1 MRVQAAIERSL
12 KAQSSMLSQLRGLSV
27 KRVKG
32 VDELQL
38 KHSGATF
45 VLQPL
50 PCTGSNSGLP
60 ACRCSAQG
68 PPCEPDAELWAN
80 GQSNGQGDSPAGVTI
95 RFNDARYSSVAQFS
109 AAYEAAARA
118 DNKGSSAMDVVAAG
132 NSSSSSSSVRD
143 IAAQCGIDADS
154 LQRSSAELEAELAE
168 CSAAAAAVD
177 GAYCSSSYY
186 DPAATAEDYYCAG
199 EEAEEYYSNS
209 AHARARRY
217 EAQGD
222 DQSALKWHQQD
233 EKSARI
239 ALKELSAGD
248 SPNCRAEL
256 LLERALVLVNIGV
269 CLRRLDQFEPALSKL
284 SKAYKLIMA
293 HIDSSSSAAANSSSS
308 SNDGSYSS
316 DPVLVAR
323 AVKERER
330 AALELGNL
338 WFERATDLRLAN
350 SSSSSSSSNS
360 SSSSEAKAKHSAD
373 FAQALQAALQH
384 YSESLQLCLDA
395 HDAAKTA
402 AATGAATSA
411 AAVAAQL
418 HPSALLRAQYNTGMA
433 LCLGARW
440 SEAAAALRACT
451 DEYMRLNSM
460 AAAATA
466 AAAAGASVQLPAGVS
481 ARQLRAE
488 VLPMLCYIPDNYNT
502 LSRKV
507 VQRMC

>member
-1 MRVQAAIERSL
+1 MRVQASIERSL

-27 KRVKG
+27 KRVRG

-80 GQSNGQGDSPAGVTI
+80 GQSDGQSNGQGDSPAGVTF
-95 RFNDARYSSVAQFS
+95 RFNDASYSSVAQFV
-109 AAYEAAARA
+109 AAFEAAARA
-118 DNKGSSAMDVVAAG
+118 DSNRSSAMDVVATG
-132 NSSSSSSSVRD
+132 SSSSSSVRD

-168 CSAAAAAVD
+168 CSAAAAAID
-177 GAYCSSSYY
+177 GCCSY
-186 DPAATAEDYYCAG
+186 DLAATAEDYYCAG
-199 EEAEEYYSNS
+199 EEAEEYYSNN

-233 EKSARI
+233 EKSART
-239 ALKELSAGD
+239 ALKELSTGD

-293 HIDSSSSAAANSSSS
+293 HIDSSSSNDSS
-308 SNDGSYSS
+308 GSS
-316 DPVLVAR
+316 DPVLLAR

-338 WFERATDLRLAN
+338 WVERATDLRLAN
-350 SSSSSSSSNS
+350 SSSSSS

-402 AATGAATSA
+402 AATGAATTA

-466 AAAAGASVQLPAGVS
+466 AAAAGTAVQLPAGVS

-488 VLPMLCYIPDNYNT
+488 VSTITCCTPDNYNT

-507 VQRMC
+507 IQNCAGALRAHEQCC

>member
-1 MRVQAAIERSL
+1 LRAAGESVDNLRHLLKSLPKGSQRKALTLQFDALSMRVQASIERSL

-27 KRVKG
+27 KRVRG

-50 PCTGSNSGLP
+50 PCAGSNSGLP

-68 PPCEPDAELWAN
+68 PPCEPELWAN
-80 GQSNGQGDSPAGVTI
+80 GHANGQANGQGDAPAGVTI
-95 RFNDARYSSVAQFS
+95 RFQDASYSSVAQF
-109 AAYEAAARA
+109 AQAFEATARA
-118 DNKGSSAMDVVAAG
+118 DSNSRSSAMDVVAAG
-132 NSSSSSSSVRD
+132 SSSSVRD

-168 CSAAAAAVD
+168 TSAAAAAVD
-177 GAYCSSSYY
+177 GDSSSY

-199 EEAEEYYSNS
+199 EEAEEYYSNT

-239 ALKELSAGD
+239 ALKKLSAGD
-248 SPNCRAEL
+248 SPDCRAEL

-293 HIDSSSSAAANSSSS
+293 HISSSSTRTANSS
-308 SNDGSYSS
+308 GSGGSS
-316 DPVLVAR
+316 DPVLLAR

-350 SSSSSSSSNS
+350 SSSSSSS
-360 SSSSEAKAKHSAD
+360 EAKAKHSAD
-373 FAQALQAALQH
+373 CAQALQKARDH
-384 YSESLQLCLDA
+384 DRESWNLC
-395 HDAAKTA
+395 
-402 AATGAATSA
+402 
-411 AAVAAQL
+411 
-418 HPSALLRAQYNTGMA
+418 
-433 LCLGARW
+433 
-440 SEAAAALRACT
+440 
-451 DEYMRLNSM
+451 
-460 AAAATA
+460 
-466 AAAAGASVQLPAGVS
+466 
-481 ARQLRAE
+481 
-488 VLPMLCYIPDNYNT
+488 
-502 LSRKV
+502 
-507 VQRMC
+507 